1 MTIRD
6 ELKRVG
12 AVLIRW
18 KKHDVYRLPN
28 GRKFTLAKTASDPR
42 SEKNHFADLRR
53 ALKTAQGTNSRDHSG

>member
-42 SEKNHFADLRR
+42 SEQNHLADLRR
-53 ALKTAQGTNSRDHSG
+53 ELKSPPR